1 MNIAENR
8 DFSVHIVIFVIVS
21 GIPKLINDYC
31 LTYWDHNW
39 KMRLQ
44 SLSYSSELKHKKH
57 FYDRAKFRKNDTTQ
71 DNALIVTKYSQISDN
86 ILAS

>member
-1 MNIAENR
+1 
-8 DFSVHIVIFVIVS
+8 
-21 GIPKLINDYC
+21 
-31 LTYWDHNW
+31 
-39 KMRLQ
+39 MRLQ